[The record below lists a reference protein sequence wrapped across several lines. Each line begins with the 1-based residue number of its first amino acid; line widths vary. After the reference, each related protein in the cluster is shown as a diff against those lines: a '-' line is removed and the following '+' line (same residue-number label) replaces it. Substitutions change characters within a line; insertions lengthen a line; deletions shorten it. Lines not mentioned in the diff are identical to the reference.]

1 MANSTN
7 TLTHPNQSNNTRN
20 TLDID
25 LQLAKFQDITPLLLL
40 LPILP
45 FTKAST
51 SSIGEEVRWKT
62 IFPITC
68 FYCVIIAEELK

>member
-20 TLDID
+20 TLNID
-25 LQLAKFQDITPLLLL
+25 L

-45 FTKAST
+45 STKAST

-68 FYCVIIAEELK
+68 FYCVIISTTIATRIR